1 MLFRSPSEPLLQ
13 DAITKR
19 IKEGYTGKR
28 AVRSDAVRYLKI
40 ILSGSHDQMKK
51 IEASGEIKKW
61 TNDSLR
67 WIGEQFGNENV
78 VKASLHMDEKTPHLH
93 IVVVPLT
100 KEGKLSAK
108 TILRSPKIYKQLHT
122 SYANKVGIKYGLKRG
137 EERKPGEQ
145 KTPVTTLNEFYD
157 SINRADESRNI
168 KFDMP
173 QIEKPNGLDLVKLT
187 SWTAEQNQKIQE
199 QLRSEIQR
207 IQRDLDK
214 KSFKTAAEI
223 IREKKFKEDVEI
235 KQNMLSIIKQEE
247 VKSENLNGEL
257 LKLKKQYG
265 DIQQSNKQNKEH
277 LRNVLEGRYSK
288 EKIRQLARQLN
299 ARLINDKNKGL
310 SM

>member
-1 MLFRSPSEPLLQ
+1 MVQIYPRLPQKSLFRLLTRDMSRLYLSLDRLLQ
-13 DAITKR
+13 
-19 IKEGYTGKR
+19 
-28 AVRSDAVRYLKI
+28 
-40 ILSGSHDQMKK
+40 SH
-51 IEASGEIKKW
+51 
-61 TNDSLR
+61 
-67 WIGEQFGNENV
+67 
-78 VKASLHMDEKTPHLH
+78 
-93 IVVVPLT
+93 
-100 KEGKLSAK
+100 
-108 TILRSPKIYKQLHT
+108 Y
-122 SYANKVGIKYGLKRG
+122 
-137 EERKPGEQ
+137 
-145 KTPVTTLNEFYD
+145 
-157 SINRADESRNI
+157 
-168 KFDMP
+168 
-173 QIEKPNGLDLVKLT
+173 
-187 SWTAEQNQKIQE
+187 
-199 QLRSEIQR
+199 
-207 IQRDLDK
+207 K